1 MTRSK
6 INALVL
12 KVSTKSDLKGPLEYQ
27 EEAPVHLLHVQEGPN
42 PTLFMPLGEDNK
54 GNKKILL

>member
-6 INALVL
+6 TNALKEALNALVL
-12 KVSTKSDLKGPLEYQ
+12 KVSTKSDLKGPLEHQ

-42 PTLFMPLGEDNK
+42 PTLFVP
-54 GNKKILL
+54 